1 VFTVIFCQG
10 MLSGT
15 RVYEYG
21 VLAFQALNLAER
33 TDGLDSVRL
42 GMYCVLCKKVNYM
55 SDSQR
60 LTG

>member
-1 VFTVIFCQG
+1 

-21 VLAFQALNLAER
+21 VLAFWALNLAER

-42 GMYCVLCKKVNYM
+42 GMYCLLCKKVDYI